1 MKEGWHLQYVDIKM
15 ENNFVHMTKNLQTL
29 HLDLSDLVQGINF
42 CFKPCDK
49 RKEGFDWDTLRIF
62 YQLRLHSFG
71 SNQ

>member
-49 RKEGFDWDTLRIF
+49 RKRRI
-62 YQLRLHSFG
+62 RLGYIEDILSVKIAFIWE
-71 SNQ
+71 